1 MSTRKPRAFFAI
13 PCGEFYAIQADI
25 IRSVCSAADVE
36 AIIAEEDLRTAGL
49 WDKICE
55 QIDSS
60 DLFMADISSGSPNVI
75 VELGY
80 ALHRKPDWAVGLFA
94 SHTASIPSDLRGFV
108 LQMYASIAAFQRTLI
123 AWLCAALPLSERP
136 TPPSAGEPREV
147 FAEDFMD
154 EDRFVRRWAGPPG
167 SAMLLTSEGLRFGAS
182 HVPILTTTLG
192 ILQDCEFEF
201 EGKIVTK
208 ALGWA
213 VKGTKH
219 AKALSPSFC
228 LMFNLNMK
236 GHLLPHIWNI
246 NQLLAKTHYHVY
258 HDEASDHSIKL
269 SNEGWFR
276 ILTRV
281 QGDRVQIENEGS
293 VLFDADF
300 SANPYK
306 ECYGQVELKEGQVGF
321 RCHPGEEAIV
331 RAVRV
336 RML

>member
-1 MSTRKPRAFFAI
+1 MGTRRPRAFFAI
-13 PCGEFYAIQADI
+13 PCGEFYGIQADI

-36 AIIAEEDLRTAGL
+36 AVIAEEGLRTAGL
-49 WDKICE
+49 WEKICQ

-60 DLFMADISSGSPNVI
+60 DLFMADISSGSSNVI

-80 ALHRKPDWAVGLFA
+80 ALHRKPDWAIGLFA
-94 SHTASIPSDLRGFV
+94 SRITEIPSDLRGFV
-108 LQMYASIAAFQRTLI
+108 LQMYASVSDFQRALVD
-123 AWLCAALPLSERP
+123 WLCEALPLPTRP
-136 TPPSAGEPREV
+136 SPPTLGEPRQV

-167 SAMLLTSEGLRFGAS
+167 SAMLLTKDGLRFGAS

-192 ILQDCEFEF
+192 ILRDCEFEF

-213 VKGTKH
+213 VLGTKRPDELH
-219 AKALSPSFC
+219 PSFC
-228 LMFNLNMK
+228 VMFNLNTN

-246 NQLLAKTHYHVY
+246 QQLLPDTHYHVY
-258 HDEASDHSIKL
+258 HEQASDHDIKTTP
-269 SNEGWFR
+269 EGWFK

-281 QGDRVQIENEGS
+281 QGDRIQVENEGS
-293 VLFDADF
+293 ILFDEDF
-300 SANPYK
+300 SQDPFK
-306 ECYGQVELKEGQVGF
+306 DCYGQVEPKGGQIGF

-331 RAVRV
+331 RHVRV